1 MPISRI
7 CLIVFLC
14 LIGIVSISTIGKV
27 CSDEDPYPSIEIP
40 VMLDGYHITRVFGR
54 PPKTKSLNY
63 FILAQYPANE
73 VLQFYD
79 SRFKKIGYIASFN
92 KFKKQWE
99 CFIDGTIEG
108 NPRVR
113 QLLALWI
120 NPELEMEAFLA
131 LRYVKAGN
139 DWGNELHIL
148 CQIQPLIETTR
159 LEEFLRQLDESKQH
173 AEFMKLLDS
182 YRMSNGEVDIN
193 KAISENRDNVYLME
207 YKRIIDEMS
216 PKRKPNETQ

>member
-1 MPISRI
+1 MRI
-7 CLIVFLC
+7 KLIYIILIPC
-14 LIGIVSISTIGKV
+14 IIGIVSISTIGKV
-27 CSDEDPYPSIEIP
+27 FSDEDPYPSIEIP
-40 VMLDGYHITRVFGR
+40 VMPSGYHITRVFGH

-79 SRFKKIGYIASFN
+79 LRFKKIGYIASFN

-99 CFIDGTIEG
+99 CFIDGTIKG

-131 LRYVKAGN
+131 LRYIKAGDN
-139 DWGNELHIL
+139 WGNELHVL

-159 LEEFLRQLDESKQH
+159 LEEFLRQLSESKQH
-173 AEFMKLLDS
+173 AEFIKLLDS
-182 YRMSNGEVDIN
+182 YRRTNGEVDID
-193 KAISENRDNVYLME
+193 KAIRENPDNDYLKE
-207 YKRIIDEMS
+207 YKKILNEMN
-216 PKRKPNETQ
+216 RKLRSGK